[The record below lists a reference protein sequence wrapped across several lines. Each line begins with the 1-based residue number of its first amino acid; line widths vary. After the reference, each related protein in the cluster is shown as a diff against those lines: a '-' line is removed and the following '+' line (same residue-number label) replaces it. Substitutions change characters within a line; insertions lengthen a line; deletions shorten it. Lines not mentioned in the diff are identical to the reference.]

1 MKTTISKEEE
11 IRALKEMNEK
21 LRRQLDL
28 ALAEVVRLR
37 LLTSGR

>member
-1 MKTTISKEEE
+1 MNPILSKDDE
-11 IRALKEMNEK
+11 IRALKEMTDK

-37 LLTSGR
+37 MLTSGR